1 MSNNTSIHP
10 DLDRTVASILEEA
23 ERNAK
28 DLFAA
33 IDKIA
38 EVNQKKVIDAFRT
51 CKVSARHFV
60 PTTGY
65 GYDDEGRD
73 CLQRVFAEVFGA
85 ERAIVSPNLVSG
97 THTLTVALFGLLKTG
112 DRMLC
117 ISGAPY
123 DTLCKVI
130 SGVGNGS
137 LADYGIGYDQIDIL
151 ADGTFD
157 FDAIDRFLQ
166 KNKPK
171 LVFLTRSRGYSWR
184 NALSIEAIGQ
194 AVRFVKDRHP
204 DCLVAVDNCYGE
216 FVATQE
222 PLAVGADIIIGSLI
236 KNPGGGLAPTGGYI
250 AGKADAVEQIS
261 YRLTS
266 PSIGSEVG
274 SYFAPY
280 LPFYQGLFFAPNVV
294 AGALKG
300 SILAGFAFHALGYD
314 VSPTPA
320 EMPGDIIR
328 AIRFRTAEELI
339 AYVQGVQYAS
349 PVDSYVTPEPWDMPG
364 YQDPVIMAAGTFV
377 QGASIELSADSPIKE
392 PYIAYLQ
399 GGLTYQ
405 HCKIAVAECLKRI
418 LSNR

>member
-1 MSNNTSIHP
+1 MGKIEE
-10 DLDRTVASILEEA
+10 LIASCEA
-23 ERNAK
+23 ELSP
-28 DLFAA
+28 LFAKA
-33 IDKIA
+33 DA
-38 EVNQKKVIDAFRT
+38 VAYQNQKKVLQAFARQRI
-51 CKVSARHFV
+51 ALRHFT

-65 GYDDEGRD
+65 GYGDEGRD
-73 CLQRVFAEVFGA
+73 ALGALFADVFGA
-85 ERAIVSPNLVSG
+85 EAGLVSPNLVSG
-97 THTLTVALFGLLKTG
+97 THALTVALFGLLHTG
-112 DRMLC
+112 DTLFS
-117 ISGAPY
+117 ISGDPY
-123 DTLCKVI
+123 DTLCSVI
-130 SGVGNGS
+130 SGKGIGS
-137 LADYGIGYDQIDIL
+137 LADYGIGYDQIDLL

-157 FDAIDRFLQ
+157 FDAIDQFLQ
-166 KNKPK
+166 NNKPK

-314 VSPTPA
+314 VSPVPA